1 MTGYKLCKPAC
12 FILLSMLLQGSAE
25 GSGAPGGDNA
35 VRTCSLAVSAVIDT
49 TCAPSPPVFP
59 GADMRLDLAN
69 VTHRPGGARRHAGR
83 LATLNVPEL
92 PQLPQETTAAGT
104 AVRRHHSRLP
114 VVAFTA
120 MGQILWP
127 LEAS

>member
-1 MTGYKLCKPAC
+1 MQCAPAHSLS
-12 FILLSMLLQGSAE
+12 LLSLTPPVHPHHL
-25 GSGAPGGDNA
+25 
-35 VRTCSLAVSAVIDT
+35 CFLAL
-49 TCAPSPPVFP
+49 TCAWTLQTSP
-59 GADMRLDLAN
+59 
-69 VTHRPGGARRHAGR
+69 HRPGGARRHAGR

-104 AVRRHHSRLP
+104 ALRRHHSRLP